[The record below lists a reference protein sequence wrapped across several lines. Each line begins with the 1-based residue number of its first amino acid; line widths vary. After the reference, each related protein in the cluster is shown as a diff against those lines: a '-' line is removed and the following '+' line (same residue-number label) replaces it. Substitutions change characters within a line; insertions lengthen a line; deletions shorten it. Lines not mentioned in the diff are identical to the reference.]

1 MVLPGDAQNP
11 PEAMQME
18 EVESAFLAG
27 VQCPGFTAV
36 QQCADD
42 AGLVDLHLGVGGQH
56 GVVPYSCCKAGH
68 CC

>member
-1 MVLPGDAQNP
+1 M
-11 PEAMQME
+11 
-18 EVESAFLAG
+18 FLAG

-36 QQCADD
+36 QKCAEH

-56 GVVPYSCCKAGH
+56 GVCPILLLQVGH